1 LLTLGLQSSECITWA
16 EALQSEHIVS
26 RILWVVENTLNLQ
39 LIEKVTRFQLN
50 EMLLFFPDQLIL
62 IGACGDIS

>member
-1 LLTLGLQSSECITWA
+1 MGLQSSECITWA